1 MASET
6 KILDY
11 LTKKLVVE
19 QTLVTFRSL
28 SRDLEIH
35 VNKAKNELAKY
46 HADHQF
52 TEVAYATYWISGE
65 TNTKADNGMDV
76 DEDEEG
82 EEVAET
88 TVMLVEE
95 SDLEEAKGNFINIS
109 AIYVYSLSP
118 APLRESALVC
128 EPTIHLRKVEAEKG
142 QQLAELVGR
151 ISGPHVKR
159 RSGLGKTKTLGPA
172 VASTSKAKAP
182 RLAKA
187 ATVKDVKD
195 EKKDATKG
203 EVKPDSKE
211 DKPKTKATGKINFE
225 KAKPKESKAEEKK
238 PKAVPKLAVAESSSK
253 VNNAEDKKEEPKR
266 GIKRKNTVRVSDSES
281 EDNASPPS
289 PAPQIKFGPPKR
301 KPTAQKAAAQ
311 PKRNVIVSDNE
322 DSDVPVRP
330 KAKGKAKAV
339 VADSESDSELKA
351 MMDLDDDQ
359 VIKVSRSASEARQR
373 EPDEDVE
380 MEDVEE
386 TEPEPVIKPKAK
398 KATKKKVVPVGSN
411 GLKKK
416 RVVKSR
422 QTMDD
427 KGYFVT
433 EDYSSYESVDEEE
446 PEPEP
451 VKAKGK
457 RKSTAADK
465 KAENG
470 EAKAISKPPSD
481 AAEPKPKPKKA
492 AKSTGQMDLK
502 SWFAKP
508 AKK

>member
-1 MASET
+1 MASEN

-46 HADHQF
+46 HAEHQF
-52 TEVAYATYWISGE
+52 SEVAHATYWISGE
-65 TNTKADNGMDV
+65 TNMKADNGMDI

-82 EEVAET
+82 EEVTET

-95 SDLEEAKGNFINIS
+95 SDLEEAKEGFLSIN
-109 AIYVYSLSP
+109 AIHVYSLSP

-142 QQLAELVGR
+142 QQLAKLVGR
-151 ISGPHVKR
+151 ISGSHVKR

-187 ATVKDVKD
+187 ATVKEVKD
-195 EKKDATKG
+195 EKKDISKSEA
-203 EVKPDSKE
+203 KPDSKE
-211 DKPKTKATGKINFE
+211 DKPKAKATGKINFE
-225 KAKPKESKAEEKK
+225 KAKPKESKVEEKK

-253 VNNAEDKKEEPKR
+253 AHKVGDKKEEPKR
-266 GIKRKNTVRVSDSES
+266 GVKRKNTVRVSDSES

-289 PAPQIKFGPPKR
+289 PAPQVKVGPPKR
-301 KPTAQKAAAQ
+301 KPTAQKAAVQ
-311 PKRNVIVSDNE
+311 PKRSVIVSDDE
-322 DSDVPVRP
+322 VSDVPVRP
-330 KAKGKAKAV
+330 RVKGKAKAV
-339 VADSESDSELKA
+339 VVDSESDTELKA

-359 VIKVSRSASEARQR
+359 VIKVSRSASEARKR
-373 EPDEDVE
+373 KSDEDVE
-380 MEDVEE
+380 MEDVQE
-386 TEPEPVIKPKAK
+386 TEPEPVIKSKAK
-398 KATKKKVVPVGSN
+398 KATKKKVIPV
-411 GLKKK
+411 
-416 RVVKSR
+416 
-422 QTMDD
+422 
-427 KGYFVT
+427 VT
-433 EDYSSYESVDEEE
+433 EDYSSYESADEEE

-451 VKAKGK
+451 VKGKGK
-457 RKSTAADK
+457 RKSTAAEK
-465 KAENG
+465 KADNG
-470 EAKAISKPPSD
+470 EAKTTSKPPSD
-481 AAEPKPKPKKA
+481 AAEPKPKQKKA